1 MPRWI
6 PSALTRKQMT
16 ERRRQA
22 GHWLIRTRLAKAEIA
37 RRLGVS
43 RTAVSNWAQQ
53 IQEGGL
59 RALRPRRASGR
70 PRKLSH
76 DQEREL
82 KRLLRRGA
90 LAAGFPTDRWT
101 LPRIQKLIRREFQVK
116 YHPNYLN
123 RLLDRLGFS
132 LQQPLPRA
140 RERDEALVRAWL
152 THDWPRVK
160 KSAAPRAENRIFR

>member
-1 MPRWI
+1 M
-6 PSALTRKQMT
+6 A

-22 GHWLIRTRLAKAEIA
+22 GRWLKHTRLAQAEIA

-43 RTAVSNWAQQ
+43 RAAVSKWAKAIQQ
-53 IQEGGL
+53 GGL
-59 RALRPRRASGR
+59 RALWPRRSSGR
-70 PRKLSH
+70 PHKLIH
-76 DQEREL
+76 EQEREL

-101 LPRIQKLIRREFQVK
+101 LPRIQKLIQREFHVT
-116 YHPNYLN
+116 YHPNYLS
-123 RLLDRLGFS
+123 RLMDRLGFS

-152 THDWPRVK
+152 AHDWPRIK
-160 KSAAPRAENRIFR
+160 KSAAERAENRVFR